1 MQNSFFKKLMAPH
14 YFTATVDYPEMPSTK
29 AVRSSSLRQVMRFAA
44 RFNNEAPG
52 AEINV
57 FRQSTGTIR
66 SSSLGA
72 WSSSASGVTRNESN
86 ESRNRPHYCQRSH
99 RGDHWRHPYVND
111 ADRQRQLVG
120 GVSGEARWCLS
131 SQHHRA
137 FTQTNEKSNDER

>member
-57 FRQSTGTIR
+57 FRHVNGHDPKLVARRRVI
-66 SSSLGA
+66 
-72 WSSSASGVTRNESN
+72 
-86 ESRNRPHYCQRSH
+86 QRF
-99 RGDHWRHPYVND
+99 WRY
-111 ADRQRQLVG
+111 
-120 GVSGEARWCLS
+120 
-131 SQHHRA
+131 
-137 FTQTNEKSNDER
+137 TEREQ